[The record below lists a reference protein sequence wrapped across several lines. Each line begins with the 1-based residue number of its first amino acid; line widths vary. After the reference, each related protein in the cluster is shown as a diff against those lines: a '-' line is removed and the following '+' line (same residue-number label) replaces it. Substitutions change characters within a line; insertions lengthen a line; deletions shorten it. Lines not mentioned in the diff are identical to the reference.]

1 MGFQLRDGHF
11 QGLEPIDAK
20 PGDHKPMDFFAGSEW
35 DYVRK
40 NSVKASKMMRGH
52 GPFMPAILGAE
63 EMEYTSRPEVLK
75 QLTRRFEKN
84 E

>member
-1 MGFQLRDGHF
+1 
-11 QGLEPIDAK
+11 
-20 PGDHKPMDFFAGSEW
+20 
-35 DYVRK
+35 
-40 NSVKASKMMRGH
+40 MMRGH